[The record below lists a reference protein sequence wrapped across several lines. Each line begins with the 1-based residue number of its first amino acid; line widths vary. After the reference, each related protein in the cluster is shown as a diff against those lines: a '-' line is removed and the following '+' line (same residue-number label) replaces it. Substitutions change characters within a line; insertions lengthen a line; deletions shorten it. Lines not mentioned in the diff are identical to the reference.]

1 MIFANSEMT
10 WKSGGQIENL
20 TFLLFEAWM
29 DGNLAMFVTGMK
41 CPFGKATKNYE
52 STLPFEHRAMKSPIW
67 RIFFKSNFKYVP
79 PNLEKCNA
87 RQMNGDETNFSKMP

>member
-1 MIFANSEMT
+1 MIFANSEMS

-52 STLPFEHRAMKSPIW
+52 CSLPFECRTMKSPIW
-67 RIFFKSNFKYVP
+67 KVFFKSNFEHVP
-79 PNLEKCNA
+79 PLVQKCSA
-87 RQMNGDETNFSKMP
+87 RLSNGDETNFSKLP